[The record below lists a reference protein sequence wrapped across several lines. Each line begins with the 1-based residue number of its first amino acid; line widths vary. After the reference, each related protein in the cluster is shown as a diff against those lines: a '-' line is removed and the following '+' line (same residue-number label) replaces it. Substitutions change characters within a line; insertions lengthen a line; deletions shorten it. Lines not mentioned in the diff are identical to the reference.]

1 MGTHTHWWGSPKVMG
16 GEFKEENKPE
26 PWELSPYELG
36 REYAYHHRVSGKTA
50 AWIVAYCVALIWAV
64 LEGAVGAPAHRID
77 AKGNAVT
84 LITHPLVVARTAAI
98 LHAGVCVVFHILA
111 RRVWSGDDHHDPT
124 KRVGPHLPARY
135 GPLGMIVNSVL
146 AVAFGTVFYC
156 ALFCAFN
163 YTSLFHRPIETMQV
177 AAMVSSFGWVP
188 GACLYGFPM
197 THGWGRSRE
206 KTFWNFWEWHRV
218 LFMGCNAPWRP
229 ADASWFLA
237 FWLPA
242 LGCWVG
248 AMPIPLDWGR
258 AWQPY
263 PITLLYGAIG
273 GMCLGQA
280 CAAGWAVAK
289 WRSDDGCVLGFGG
302 ETNEREKRTRWIE
315 EVRADEA
322 EMLARVKRN
331 DEYGKRRRKEERERR
346 RREREEEEKED

>member
-1 MGTHTHWWGSPKVMG
+1 MMG
-16 GEFKEENKPE
+16 GEFKEENKPD

-77 AKGNAVT
+77 AKGNAGT
-84 LITHPLVVARTAAI
+84 LITHPLVVARSTAI

-111 RRVWSGDDHHDPT
+111 RRVWSGDDHDDPT
-124 KRVGPHLPARY
+124 KRVGPHLPARC

-146 AVAFGTVFYC
+146 AVAFGTVFYSV
-156 ALFCAFN
+156 LFCAFN
-163 YTSLFHRPIETMQV
+163 YTSLFHRPIETMHV

-197 THGWGRSRE
+197 TDGWWRPSGADA
-206 KTFWNFWEWHRV
+206 KTLWNFWEWHRV

-258 AWQPY
+258 A
-263 PITLLYGAIG
+263 
-273 GMCLGQA
+273 
-280 CAAGWAVAK
+280 
-289 WRSDDGCVLGFGG
+289 
-302 ETNEREKRTRWIE
+302 
-315 EVRADEA
+315 
-322 EMLARVKRN
+322 
-331 DEYGKRRRKEERERR
+331 
-346 RREREEEEKED
+346 